1 MPQAQGPFTD
11 LALHTI
17 GWKAFQDMAAQ
28 VCEEL
33 LKTQVTVHHEAKD
46 GGQDA
51 VFLIPATGEDVPPTG
66 TVQVKYSSDA
76 KGTLKLSDL
85 SPEIEKLKKLVA
97 TGEADTYIFIT
108 NMSANA
114 TNAKALRDRLREL
127 GVKRPHVW
135 SKEQVTLTIK
145 SSPRLRA
152 LVPQVYGLGDLSSI
166 LDLRAIEQTKAIL
179 KGWLPKLKAYVPTN
193 AHNRAVRILDKH
205 GIVLLLGNPAS
216 GKSTIGAILST
227 MAVEDEDH
235 SVIQISTPQEFV
247 QHWNPDDKNRFFWID
262 DAFGSNVVDPG
273 SVQQW
278 AKEFSKVTAAIKGG
292 NRFLFTSRG
301 YIYNAAHGKLG
312 SRNLALFRT
321 RDAVV
326 NVGQLTKLEKG
337 QILYNHIKH
346 GDQEDDWKSRA
357 KRHLASILEVPN
369 FLPGISERLGNPDF
383 TKKLALTEKS
393 LCAFMA
399 EPEEH
404 LIDIL
409 NELEKEQFAALA
421 LIYVHRGQLNS
432 GTPDPD
438 ATKAIEE
445 STGCSF
451 SAIVERLP
459 ELAGS
464 FTRIHSEGFGQEWGF
479 EHPTIADAITTIL
492 DEKPNMTGAI
502 IRGAPIEKVMKEFV
516 CDGVPDSQNA
526 ARIPKSMNGVL
537 NLRLKDAPDSYSSNG
552 DLFDFLALRASDDVL
567 IEQFGS
573 HPHLIDRRTYS
584 YSRASYDSRYT
595 MAARAH
601 RLGVLEPYDRS
612 AISEELFQRAVSNF
626 DLSCL
631 SNADLLSMMEPKT
644 LVALGISMTLKVTQ
658 EFEDVLSEKR
668 DDINLD
674 DDIDDQYE
682 NISTGLYVLEE
693 FMEDYDTSGN
703 GNIWS
708 SAKERLAEEIAEVLE
723 EQETHRAEQEKEG
736 DWEVFATSKPE
747 NSDDEKPEEVP
758 KTRSIFDDIDEG

>member
-1 MPQAQGPFTD
+1 
-11 LALHTI
+11 
-17 GWKAFQDMAAQ
+17 MAAQ
-28 VCEEL
+28 VCEER

-51 VFLIPATGEDVPPTG
+51 VFLISATGEDVSPTG

-76 KGTLKLSDL
+76 KRTLKLSDL
-85 SPEIEKLKKLVA
+85 SPEIEKLKELLA
-97 TGEADTYIFIT
+97 AGEADTYVFVT
-108 NMSANA
+108 NMSASA
-114 TNAKALRDRLREL
+114 PNAKALRDRLKEL
-127 GVKRPHVW
+127 GVKSPHVW

-179 KGWLPKLKAYVPTN
+179 KGWLPKLKSYVPTN

-262 DAFGSNVVDPG
+262 DAFGTNVVDPG

-278 AKEFSKVTAAIKGG
+278 AKEFSKVTAAINGG
-292 NRFLFTSRG
+292 NRFLFTSRS

-326 NVGQLTKLEKG
+326 NVGELTKLEKG

-346 GDQEDDWKSRA
+346 GDQKDDWKSKA
-357 KRHLASILEVPN
+357 KGHLASILEVPN

-383 TKKLALTEKS
+383 TKKLAHTEKS

-409 NELEKEQFAALA
+409 KELEKEQFAALA
-421 LIYVHRGQLNS
+421 LIYVHRGRLS
-432 GTPDPD
+432 SDTPDPD

-464 FTRIHSEGFGQEWGF
+464 FTRIHSEGSGLEWGF
-479 EHPTIADAITTIL
+479 EHPTIADAITTIM
-492 DEKPNMTGAI
+492 DEKPNMSGAI

-516 CDGVPDSQNA
+516 CAEVPDAQNA
-526 ARIPKSMNGVL
+526 AKIPKSMNGVL
-537 NLRLKDAPDSYSSNG
+537 NLRLKDAPDTYGING
-552 DLFDFLALRASDDVL
+552 DLFDFLAHRASDDVVV
-567 IEQFGS
+567 EQFES
-573 HPHLIDRRTYS
+573 HLCLMDRRTYS
-584 YSRASYDSRYT
+584 YSRASYDSRYS
-595 MAARAH
+595 MAARAY
-601 RLGVLEPYDRS
+601 RLGVLEPSDRS
-612 AISEELFQRAVSNF
+612 TISEELFERAVSNF
-626 DLSCL
+626 DLTCL
-631 SNADLLSMMEPKT
+631 CNADLLAMMEPKA
-644 LVALGISMTLKVTQ
+644 LVALGVSMTLKITN

-668 DDINLD
+668 G
-674 DDIDDQYE
+674 DIDLDADVEDQFD
-682 NISTGLYVLEE
+682 NISSGLLVLEE
-693 FMEDYDTSGN
+693 FLEDHDTPEN
-703 GNIWS
+703 GEIWS
-708 SAKERLAEEIAEVLE
+708 LAKEQLAEEIAEVSD
-723 EQETHRAEQEKEG
+723 EQETYRAEQETEG
-736 DWEVFATSKPE
+736 DWEVFATSKPDI
-747 NSDDEKPEEVP
+747 SDDEQTEEAS
-758 KTRSIFDDIDEG
+758 KARSIFDDIDES